1 MRAAAERR
9 LRATIDTGKTMLRS
23 IVKFSILVGLLAGSL
38 VAPAAAAERKPVVPN
53 ELQLL
58 MMIKTTLIAFNQANE
73 TGNYTVLRDLAAP
86 GFQDA
91 NTPAKLGEIFQKE
104 RNKKIDLSPVVLLQ
118 PQLLKKPEIDG
129 RGLLRLEGV
138 FPSKPE
144 MVHFTLIFQDVQG
157 RWRVVALGVS
167 TFSTAPP
174 VASRIN
180 NAVALINQQ
189 NPAMTAEEFVRRN
202 WWGVPNLMTT
212 AQR

>member
-1 MRAAAERR
+1 MQRAITKLFLFA
-9 LRATIDTGKTMLRS
+9 
-23 IVKFSILVGLLAGSL
+23 VLLAGPL
-38 VAPAAAAERKPVVPN
+38 VSSSAVAAPKPQVPG

-86 GFQDA
+86 GFQEA
-91 NTPAKLGEIFQKE
+91 NTSAKLGEIFQKE
-104 RNKKIDLSPVVLLQ
+104 RNKKLDLSPVVLLQ
-118 PQLLKKPEIDG
+118 PQLLKKPAVDG

-157 RWRVVALGVS
+157 KWRVVALGVS

-180 NAVALINQQ
+180 NAVTAINRQ
-189 NPAMTAEEFVRRN
+189 NPGVTADEFVRRN
-202 WWGVPNLMTT
+202 WWGVPN
-212 AQR
+212 